1 MMETALPQH
10 IREFQAVARESFDG
24 VGGPPAAL
32 SAETDDAPRQAA
44 AQALRDIGAE
54 ELAVRDDPDQ
64 TLAAAAVCHAA
75 GATLLP
81 YPVVDE
87 LMAIDGARLGLI
99 DPRAARVDHG
109 DLPGTWLLAD
119 LDGSAY
125 TATLGPRTRAKL
137 GPFLVEATGLTPNGS
152 VPQADIALHLI
163 LDTWRLL
170 GALERAMAIAR
181 DHIKAR
187 TQFGKPLAEF
197 QAVRFTVADTGVA
210 LRGLEELAKFTVSRW
225 NSVPEQIAW
234 TDALLLKLKAVETGV
249 QLIRTCHQLLGALGF
264 CDESDIS
271 VIDRHIQPLLRL
283 PVGGDELALRLVPE
297 VSAGHVE
304 TLFS

>member
-1 MMETALPQH
+1 METSLPQH
-10 IREFQAVARESFDG
+10 IREFQSVARESFDG

-44 AQALRDIGAE
+44 AQALRDIGAG

-64 TLAAAAVCHAA
+64 TLAAAVVCHAA
-75 GATLLP
+75 GMTLLP

-87 LMAIDGARLGLI
+87 LMSLDGARLALI

-109 DLPGTWLLAD
+109 DLPGPWILAD

-125 TATLGPRTRAKL
+125 TATLGPRRAGKL
-137 GPFLVEATGLTPNGS
+137 GPFLVEATGLAPTGN

-163 LDTWRLL
+163 LDAWRLL
-170 GALERAMAIAR
+170 GALERAMVIAR

-197 QAVRFTVADTGVA
+197 QAVRFTVADAGVA
-210 LRGLEELAKFTVSRW
+210 LRGLEELTKFTISRW
-225 NSVPEQIAW
+225 NSVPGQIAW
-234 TDALLLKLKAVETGV
+234 TDALMLKLKAADTGV

-283 PVGGDELALRLVPE
+283 PAGADELALRLVPE